1 MRGINQNQVVKLL
14 PAAAIFDLSLVVA
27 VFGGYIDPT
36 LRIIGAVS
44 GAITAISMVIIYV
57 RNMD

>member
-1 MRGINQNQVVKLL
+1 MGITQKQVTKLL
-14 PAAAIFDLSLVVA
+14 PVAAIFDLSLVVA

-36 LRIIGAVS
+36 LRVIGAVS
-44 GAITAISMVIIYV
+44 GAVTAISMVIIYV